1 MANRRLHHDQ
11 PDAFAFSDDNQSW
24 AKAQIGKFPE
34 DRAAS
39 AVIPLLWRAQEQEGW
54 VTEPAIRAVADMLDM
69 PYIRVLEVAT
79 FYTMFQLAPVGKKA
93 HVQVC
98 GTTPCRLRGAED
110 IIKVCRKRIA
120 EHPHTL
126 SDDGDF
132 SWEEVECLGACVNAP
147 MVEIFSD
154 TYEDL
159 TDDTF
164 NKLLDGF
171 ANGSVPKPGPQNG
184 RHYSVPEGGATTLQD
199 PTLYDGSRA
208 DAVPAGLAAA
218 KVALKGQ
225 QETFDEEAAP
235 VAEEPVVKKPAAATD
250 KAEKTEKP
258 AESPEKTIEAPKS
271 TPAAVAQVPGKSD
284 DDAGVG
290 SVSKGDRPAQAKPS
304 EQEADAGS
312 GQKSLFDDTGNE
324 ADEGGQD
331 DGRPAGLAEPAGGI
345 ADDLKKI
352 SGIGPKI
359 EGTLNGLGI
368 FHFRQIADWTEANK
382 VWVDGYLK
390 FKGRIDRE
398 NWISQAVVLAEG
410 EDTSFSK
417 RVDKGEVPSS
427 QDDGEA

>member
-1 MANRRLHHDQ
+1 MANRRLHHEQ
-11 PDAFAFSDDNQSW
+11 PDAFAFSDDNQAW
-24 AKAQIGKFPE
+24 AEAQIGKYPE

-93 HVQVC
+93 HIQVC

-110 IIKVCRKRIA
+110 VIKICKKRIA

-171 ANGSVPKPGPQNG
+171 AQGSPPNPGPQNG

-199 PTLYDGSRA
+199 PTLYDGSRVE
-208 DAVPAGLAAA
+208 AVPAGLAAA
-218 KVALKGQ
+218 RIALKDR
-225 QETFDEEAAP
+225 QENSDEDAAP
-235 VAEEPVVKKPAAATD
+235 ITEKQITEKPAAATD
-250 KAEKTEKP
+250 KTKSDK
-258 AESPEKTIEAPKS
+258 PEKSDDTAKS
-271 TPAAVAQVPGKSD
+271 ASASAQAAGKSD
-284 DDAGVG
+284 DDDAGDQA
-290 SVSKGDRPAQAKPS
+290 SAKGGKSASAKPS
-304 EQEADAGS
+304 EKEADAGS
-312 GQKSLFDDTGNE
+312 DQKSLFEETSAE
-324 ADEGGQD
+324 ADEGAQD
-331 DGRPAGLAEPAGGI
+331 DGRPAGLAAPAGGI

-359 EGTLNGLGI
+359 EGILNDLGI

-398 NWISQAVVLAEG
+398 NWISQAAVLAEG

-427 QDDGEA
+427 QDEGEA